1 MNTRILERFYDDV
14 NLREC
19 AATVLQ
25 HDERGLMTDATV
37 FYPNGGGQPGDIG
50 QVLLEDG
57 RHIAIVNTRR
67 DRESR
72 EILHQLEPDSPRLPK
87 GSKVRL
93 QLDWP
98 RRYRN
103 MRMHTCM
110 HLLSA
115 VVKAGVTGGD
125 LNDQRGR
132 LDFDTGGE
140 PLDRNEIEAQLRQLI
155 EADLPIHIRSMSG
168 TELAARP
175 ELIKTMAVQ
184 PPLHLPEIRLIE
196 IENTDLQPCGGTH
209 VTHTAEIGAVQI
221 TKITNKGAHNRR
233 VTLAFVDPE
242 QA

>member
-1 MNTRILERFYDDV
+1 MNCRTRERFYDDV
-14 NLREC
+14 NLHEC

-25 HDERGLMTDATV
+25 HDEQGLMTDATV

-57 RHIAIVNTRR
+57 RHLAIVDTRR
-67 DRESR
+67 NRESR
-72 EILHQLEPDSPRLPK
+72 EILHRLEPDAPPLAV
-87 GSKVRL
+87 GSAVRL

-125 LNDQRGR
+125 LNEQRGR

-140 PLDRNEIEAQLRQLI
+140 PLDKNQIESQLRQLI

-168 TELAARP
+168 AELSARP

-209 VTHTAEIGAVQI
+209 VSHTAEIGAVRI
-221 TKITNKGAHNRR
+221 AKIANKGAHNRR
-233 VTLAFVDPE
+233 VTLVFAE
-242 QA
+242 QTPV